1 MVQKNSNT
9 GTMSDVKKNIYLA
22 RTYRYLNTN
31 ITKNVLYVLL
41 IAIPSLIFLIA
52 NIENLTGFIAGMG
65 SSVLNAVWPDNVFKI
80 KQSEFSILGI
90 MEYIEIPTVYP
101 DITFSFWNLVVAF
114 IGLLFLGMGRRKG
127 KPIAIYF
134 MMDMIVHLVNCIY
147 FVFAAEYFPFSA
159 TNFSELYMK
168 QQLGIWIAFIILTA
182 LVTSFLGNKGYTY
195 RVMTFVGTMAYSL
208 IYGVVRYIVFLYVLM
223 RFSILYMALMFFVLG
238 PLFDFLYLVA
248 FYLIFVN
255 RMVKVYDSR
264 EGRGEW
270 RW

>member
-9 GTMSDVKKNIYLA
+9 RTMSDVKKNIYLA

-31 ITKNVLYVLL
+31 VTKNTLYILL
-41 IAIPSLIFLIA
+41 MVIPSLILLIA
-52 NIENLTGFIAGMG
+52 NIGNLTRFISRLGT
-65 SSVLNAVWPDNVFKI
+65 SVLSAVWPNYIFDI
-80 KQSEFSILGI
+80 KQSDFSVLGV
-90 MEYIEIPTVYP
+90 MKYIEIPTVYP
-101 DITFSFWNLVVAF
+101 DMPFSFWNLLVVF
-114 IGLLFLGMGRRKG
+114 SGLLFLGMGRRKG

-134 MMDMIVHLVNCIY
+134 MMDMIVHLVNCVY

-159 TNFSELYMK
+159 ADFSELYMK
-168 QQLGIWIAFIILTA
+168 QQLGIWIAFIVLIA
-182 LVTSFLGNKGYTY
+182 LVTSFLGNKGYIY
-195 RVMTFVGTMAYSL
+195 RIMTFVGTMAYSL
-208 IYGVVRYIVFLYVLM
+208 IYGAVRYIVFLYVLM

-248 FYLIFVN
+248 FYSIFVN